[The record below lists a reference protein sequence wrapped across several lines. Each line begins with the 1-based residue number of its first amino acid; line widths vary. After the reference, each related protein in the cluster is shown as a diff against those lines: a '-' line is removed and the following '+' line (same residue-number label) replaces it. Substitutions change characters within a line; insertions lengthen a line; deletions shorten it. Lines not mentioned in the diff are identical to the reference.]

1 MNQLMNQG
9 GNDEV
14 KNMTNIELA
23 KKIAD
28 ATEWN
33 EADILELVKRAGLE
47 DEYEA
52 ADGDT
57 FESVIYKAAEML
69 GVEI

>member
-1 MNQLMNQG
+1 MLDKEKGEKGKKMENN
-9 GNDEV
+9 
-14 KNMTNIELA
+14 ELA

-33 EADILELVKRAGLE
+33 EEDILELVKRAGLK

-57 FESVIYKAAEML
+57 FESVIYKAAEVL

>member
-1 MNQLMNQG
+1 M
-9 GNDEV
+9 
-14 KNMTNIELA
+14 
-23 KKIAD
+23 AD

-57 FESVIYKAAEML
+57 FESVIYKAAEVL

>member
-1 MNQLMNQG
+1 
-9 GNDEV
+9 
-14 KNMTNIELA
+14 MTNTELA
-23 KKIAD
+23 KNIAD

>member
-1 MNQLMNQG
+1 
-9 GNDEV
+9 
-14 KNMTNIELA
+14 MTNNELA

-33 EADILELVKRAGLE
+33 EEDILELVERAGLK

-57 FESVIYKAAEML
+57 FESVIYKAAEVL